1 MSEEQPQV
9 EINAVL
15 EQLQQT
21 EAGRT
26 QLELAAMRAMVAQL
40 QSQLADS
47 TADTTDEDTPDTL

>member
-40 QSQLADS
+40 QAQLSEPSD
-47 TADTTDEDTPDTL
+47 DENSD

>member
-1 MSEEQPQV
+1 MTEQPQI
-9 EINAVL
+9 ELNAVM

-21 EAGRT
+21 PYGKI

-40 QSQLADS
+40 QEQLAAA

>member
-47 TADTTDEDTPDTL
+47 TSDTTDEDTPDTL

>member
-1 MSEEQPQV
+1 MTEQPQI
-9 EINAVL
+9 ELNAVM

-21 EAGRT
+21 PDGKI

-40 QSQLADS
+40 QEQLAAA

>member
-1 MSEEQPQV
+1 MTEQPQV
-9 EINAVL
+9 ELNAVM

-21 EAGRT
+21 PDGKI

-40 QSQLADS
+40 QEQLAAA